1 MSEARLRD
9 RREVIREE
17 PAMHASIVRALAEG
31 PLTIPQIAVAIG
43 EPPNEV
49 LLWVMGM
56 RRYRQVVEVPDA
68 DDEGFFLYALV
79 QEEE

>member
-1 MSEARLRD
+1 MSEGRLRD

-17 PAMHASIVRALAEG
+17 PAMHARIIRALAEG
-31 PLTIPQIAVAIG
+31 PRTIPQIAAAMG

-56 RRYRQVVEVPDA
+56 RRYRQIVEVPDA
-68 DDEGFFLYALV
+68 DDEGFFAYALV